1 MPPRTRYTRE
11 NLLNAALELVRR
23 DGMDALNA
31 RSLAHEMGCSTQP
44 LFREFA
50 SMTEIREEVFK
61 RAFEVY
67 VGYINESMTW
77 NMPKYKSTGMAYIL
91 FARREPELFKLIF
104 MHVRPD
110 GSRGNM
116 DDDPT
121 MNYVA
126 ETIMRATGFTREQ
139 ALSFHLRSWI
149 FAHGLATLLVTD
161 YVEFTDEQISA
172 LLSDQFNALKLF
184 YTRDMEARD
193 NGDKLTTI

>member
-1 MPPRTRYTRE
+1 MPPRTRYTRDD
-11 NLLNAALELVRR
+11 LLSAALALVRR

-31 RSLAHEMGCSTQP
+31 RALAHELGCSTQP

-50 SMTEIREEVFK
+50 SMAEIKQEVYK
-61 RAFEVY
+61 RAFDVY
-67 VGYINESMTW
+67 SGYINESMSW
-77 NMPKYKSTGMAYIL
+77 DMPKYKSTGMAYIR
-91 FARREPELFKLIF
+91 FARGEPELFKLIF

-110 GSRGNM
+110 GRRGDM
-116 DDDPT
+116 KDDPN

-161 YVEFTDEQISA
+161 YVDLSDEEISL
-172 LLSDQFNALKLF
+172 LLSDQFNALKML
-184 YTRDMEARD
+184 YESRAES
-193 NGDKLTTI
+193 GKV